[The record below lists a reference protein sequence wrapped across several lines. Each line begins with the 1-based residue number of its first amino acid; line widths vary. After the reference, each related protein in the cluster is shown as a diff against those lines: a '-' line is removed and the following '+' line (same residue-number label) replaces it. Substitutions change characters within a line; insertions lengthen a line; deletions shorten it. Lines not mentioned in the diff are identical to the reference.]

1 MGFDWRR
8 LRDTSQER
16 YNNRAWRAELTVLVQ
31 SDDKLREDGR
41 RVCMTNL
48 LALCYVL
55 GYCKI
60 DEKVHHEAIHFF
72 PPIDPTKTVEHL
84 GQGIRRRRTLLYPRN
99 TYKSTL
105 DMAYCVQLIL
115 HYFMTI
121 AILILSGSKE
131 LSFAF
136 VDEVA
141 GHFIKGRNRPPTLFQ
156 ALFPELCI
164 ERQEESG
171 EFTTPERQT
180 EPPIKEPVI
189 WGNSGASS
197 TTGWHPDVLI
207 VDDLNNNRNSLK
219 FESRVQ
225 VTKNYKLVRKILKP
239 SGFEMKIGTCY
250 GPGDIFHDEIQN
262 SRPGTYDRVYKPA
275 MRLKSGERLDPNGFP
290 DEDEVELL
298 FPSILSYEF
307 LREEY
312 DGEFESF
319 MSQYMLD
326 NYGAAEIVF
335 AEQQMLAAVV
345 DADDI
350 PIEGSTHIHWRIPCQ
365 TNKWLTAAAAVG
377 VIHRNRC
384 HIVDVAFGHYKPSL
398 LAKLIVMTAR
408 KHHKHKVAIEESP
421 GARMMYS
428 PIMNYALTVGWDME
442 IEWTEYEGDS
452 GTRDL
457 RIRNL
462 EAVLDSTRL
471 IFSAGLKLLKPLM
484 NQFTQYG
491 MIDEFAIVD
500 VVSRVA
506 DNLPQSIA
514 AETDEEEA
522 ELAWEQMRE
531 RDKYNLIYGRGPYAR
546 PEPEPEEISAQVP
559 VEEEY
564 PAVNDLGLENILGG
578 LNG

>member
-8 LRDTSQER
+8 LRDTSQEG
-16 YNNRAWRAELTVLVQ
+16 YNNRAWRAELTVLAQ
-31 SDDKLREDGR
+31 ENEALREDGR
-41 RVCMTNL
+41 RVCKNNL
-48 LALCYVL
+48 VALAYVL

-60 DEKVHHEAIHFF
+60 DEKVHQEAIHFF
-72 PPIDPTKTVEHL
+72 PPIDPTKTVEQL
-84 GQGIRRRRTLLYPRN
+84 KDGIKRRRTLLFPRN

-105 DMAYCVQLIL
+105 DMVYCVQLIL

-141 GHFIKGRNRPPTLFQ
+141 SHFLKRRNRPATLFQ

-164 ERQEESG
+164 ENHPESG
-171 EFTTPERQT
+171 EFTTPLRQS
-180 EPPIKEPVI
+180 EPAIKEPLI
-189 WGNSGASS
+189 WGNSGASA

-207 VDDLNNNRNSLK
+207 VDDLNNNRNSNK
-219 FESRVQ
+219 FESRAQ
-225 VTKNYKLVRKILKP
+225 LTKNYKLIRKILKP
-239 SGFEMKIGTCY
+239 TGFEMKIGTCY
-250 GPGDIFHDEIQN
+250 GPGDIFHDEVQN

-275 MRLKSGERLDPNGFP
+275 MVLLNGERLDPNGFP
-290 DEDEVELL
+290 EEDEVQLL
-298 FPSILSYEF
+298 FPSILPYEF

-312 DGEFESF
+312 EGDYESF

-335 AEQQMLAAVV
+335 SENQMIAAMVEPEE
-345 DADDI
+345 I
-350 PIEGSTHIHWRIPCQ
+350 PLEGEIYIHWRLPSQ
-365 TNKWLTAAAAVG
+365 SNKWLITAAAVG
-377 VIHRNRC
+377 VIQHNRC
-384 HIVDVAFGHYKPSL
+384 YILDAIAGHYKPSV

-408 KHHKHKVAIEESP
+408 KHHKHKIAIEESP
-421 GARMMYS
+421 GSRMMHS
-428 PIMNYALTVGWDME
+428 AIMNYALTTGWDIH
-442 IEWTEYEGDS
+442 IEWMDYEGDP

-471 IFSAGLKLLKPLM
+471 LFSSGLKQLKQLM
-484 NQFTQYG
+484 AQFTQYG
-491 MIDEFAIVD
+491 MVDEFALCD

-514 AETDEEEA
+514 AEIEDEDND
-522 ELAWEQMRE
+522 LAWKQMME
-531 RDKYNLIYGRGPYAR
+531 RDKYNMIYGRGPYAP
-546 PEPEPEEISAQVP
+546 PEPEPEEVEEI
-559 VEEEY
+559 VEEEEV
-564 PAVNDLGLENILGG
+564 PAYNELGLENILGG